1 MDKKTLLWLR
11 VVAVNTAV
19 LMFCAGCASKQMH
32 LTQSG
37 FLSSYADL
45 QEDKELDGMMV
56 YRNPKVN
63 IKERYTKVLIAPVQ
77 FKLDPTVTKHQLDAE
92 HQIQLANYFQARLKE
107 GLENN
112 YVITDMPGPDV
123 LLLRTAI
130 TDILPSKV
138 YLNLH
143 WSTTLIGGGI
153 GGASLEA
160 ELVDSITGEQIMAF
174 VDVRKGKTFL
184 QEPQH
189 LIKNYTSGLTKWGH
203 TREVMGVWA
212 DVMAL
217 NLNQLREKFIGRTA
231 EAGTDTGAA
240 L

>member
-1 MDKKTLLWLR
+1 MAKRTMLWLR
-11 VVAVNTAV
+11 VFAVPAAA
-19 LMFCAGCASKQMH
+19 LMLLTGCASKQMH
-32 LTQSG
+32 LTRTG
-37 FLSSYADL
+37 FLSNYSDL
-45 QEDKELDGMMV
+45 KEDKELDGMMV

-63 IKERYTKVLIAPVQ
+63 IKERYSKVLIAPVQ
-77 FKLDPTVTKHQLDAE
+77 FKLDPKVKSHQVDFDN
-92 HQIQLANYFQARLKE
+92 QVKLATFFNSKLRE
-107 GLENN
+107 GLTKN
-112 YVITDMPGPDV
+112 YEITDTPGPDV

-160 ELVDSITGEQIMAF
+160 ELVDSLTGEQIMAF

-189 LIKNYTSGLTKWGH
+189 LIKNYKSGLSKWGH
-203 TREVMGVWA
+203 TKEVMGVWA
-212 DVMAL
+212 DLMVM
-217 NLNQLREKFIGRTA
+217 NLDQLRDKFIDRTA